1 MALVYSMATLV
12 ERVKRHMANGFPSA
26 SFFASDNEI
35 QLYINDALAFGLV
48 GGVYNMAKMEGNLSV
63 PDGYLQTYSL
73 PALTQDNITREWKT
87 TLPQPPLSLPLGY
100 SLSNAYFA
108 DSVNGKGEQVNL
120 IKPNRASYR
129 KNMPLQYG
137 VNGRVEGLSFILEAS
152 DGSSLLD
159 KTLYVTMASTRV
171 TDVNAPLNVPD
182 DVIANVFNLVTNK
195 LIERLKNPKD
205 IVKDDIS
212 AGNKAS

>member
-12 ERVKRHMANGFPSA
+12 ERIKRHMANGFPSA

-48 GGVYNMAKMEGNLSV
+48 GGVYNMAKMEGTLSV

-87 TLPQPPLSLPLGY
+87 TLPLPPLSLPLGY

-108 DSVNGKGEQVNL
+108 DSVNGKGIQINL
-120 IKPNRASYR
+120 IKPNRVAYR

-137 VNGRVEGLSFILEAS
+137 VNAWVEGSTFILEAS

-159 KTLYVTMASTRV
+159 KNLYVTMASTRV
-171 TDVNAPLNVPD
+171 ADVNAPLNVPD

>member
-1 MALVYSMATLV
+1 MALVYSIATLT
-12 ERVKRHMANGFPSA
+12 ERIKRHMANGFPSA

-73 PALTQDNITREWKT
+73 PALVQDSVTREWKT

-108 DSVNGKGEQVNL
+108 DSVHGKGIQINL
-120 IKPNRASYR
+120 IKPNRVAYR

-137 VNGRVEGLSFILEAS
+137 VNAWVEGSNFILEAS

-159 KTLYVTMASTRV
+159 KNLYVTMASTRV
-171 TDVNAPLNVPD
+171 TDINAPLNVPD
-182 DVIANVFNLVTNK
+182 DVVSTVFDMVTNK
-195 LIERLKNPKD
+195 LISRLKNPKD
-205 IVKDDIS
+205 IIKDDIS
-212 AGNKAS
+212 AGNKSS